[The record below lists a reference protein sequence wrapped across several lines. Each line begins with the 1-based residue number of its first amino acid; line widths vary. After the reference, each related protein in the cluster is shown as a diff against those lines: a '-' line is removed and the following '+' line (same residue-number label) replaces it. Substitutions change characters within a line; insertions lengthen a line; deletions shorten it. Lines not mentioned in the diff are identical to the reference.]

1 MLRSRRKR
9 RARGARRIPRLKGLT
24 VGKLVPNLIT
34 VSAACAGLT
43 AIRFA
48 VESRWD
54 YAVAAIIVAAIL
66 DALDGR
72 MARILNASSEFGA
85 QLDSLSDIVSFGVA
99 PAMVIYFWS
108 LQTAGGIGW
117 AVTLFF
123 IVCCGLRLARFNSML
138 GKLPPY
144 AYNYFTGVPA
154 PAGALMSLV
163 PIVIV
168 LAFDFEIFRDPIV
181 PGIWSVIMAGLM
193 VSQVPTYSFKRFKVP
208 QPYVLPLFV
217 LVGLMVAGLAGRP
230 WMVLTLV
237 ALMYLMTFPF
247 SIRSFHRLKAEAER
261 LHEDSDEGGP
271 STGSVDADGS
281 DENSD
286 PPNLRSV

>member
-1 MLRSRRKR
+1 MLRSRRR
-9 RARGARRIPRLKGLT
+9 RRLRGTRRIPRLKGLT
-24 VGKLVPNLIT
+24 VGKLIPNLIT

-43 AIRFA
+43 SIRFA
-48 VESRWD
+48 VEGRWEH
-54 YAVAAIIVAAIL
+54 AVAAIFVAAIL

-99 PAMVIYFWS
+99 PAMVLYFWS

-144 AYNYFTGVPA
+144 AYNYFSGVPA

-163 PIVIV
+163 PIVIHLSFGLDMV
-168 LAFDFEIFRDPIV
+168 MEPVFV
-181 PGIWSVIMAGLM
+181 GTWSVIMACLM
-193 VSQVPTYSFKRFKVP
+193 VSQVPTY
-208 QPYVLPLFV
+208 
-217 LVGLMVAGLAGRP
+217 
-230 WMVLTLV
+230 
-237 ALMYLMTFPF
+237 
-247 SIRSFHRLKAEAER
+247 
-261 LHEDSDEGGP
+261 
-271 STGSVDADGS
+271 
-281 DENSD
+281 
-286 PPNLRSV
+286 

>member
-1 MLRSRRKR
+1 MLRSRRR
-9 RARGARRIPRLKGLT
+9 RRLRGTRRLPRLKGLT
-24 VGKLVPNLIT
+24 VGKLIPNLIT
-34 VSAACAGLT
+34 VSAVCAGLT
-43 AIRFA
+43 GIRFA
-48 VESRWD
+48 VDGRWEH
-54 YAVAAIIVAAIL
+54 AVIAIIVAAIL

-99 PAMVIYFWS
+99 PALVLYFWS

-163 PIVIV
+163 PIVIH
-168 LAFDFEIFRDPIV
+168 LAFEVGVVMEPAV
-181 PGIWSVIMAGLM
+181 VGTWSVIMASLM
-193 VSQVPTYSFKRFKVP
+193 VSRLPTYSFKRFKVP
-208 QPYVLPLFV
+208 QLYVLPFLV
-217 LVGLMVAGLAGRP
+217 VVGLMLAGLAGRP
-230 WMVLTLV
+230 WHVLTLFTV
-237 ALMYLMTFPF
+237 MYLMTFPF
-247 SIRSFHRLKAEAER
+247 SYRSFRRLKAEADR
-261 LHEDSDEGGP
+261 LHEGGDDDDS
-271 STGSVDADGS
+271 GS
-281 DENSD
+281 DDQDQHHAS
-286 PPNLRSV
+286 PHLGSI

>member
-1 MLRSRRKR
+1 MLRSRRR
-9 RARGARRIPRLKGLT
+9 RRLRGTRRLPRLKGLT
-24 VGKLVPNLIT
+24 VGKLIPNLIT
-34 VSAACAGLT
+34 VSAVCAGLT
-43 AIRFA
+43 GIRFA
-48 VESRWD
+48 VDGRWEH
-54 YAVAAIIVAAIL
+54 AVIAIIVAAIL

-99 PAMVIYFWS
+99 PALVLYFWS

-163 PIVIV
+163 PIVIH
-168 LAFDFEIFRDPIV
+168 LAFEVGVVMEPAV
-181 PGIWSVIMAGLM
+181 VGTWSVIMASLM
-193 VSQVPTYSFKRFKVP
+193 VSRLPTYSFKRFKVP
-208 QPYVLPLFV
+208 QLYVLPFLV
-217 LVGLMVAGLAGRP
+217 VVGLMLAGLAGRP
-230 WMVLTLV
+230 WHVLTLFT
-237 ALMYLMTFPF
+237 AMYLMTFPF
-247 SIRSFHRLKAEAER
+247 SYRSFRRLKAEADR
-261 LHEDSDEGGP
+261 LHEGGDDDDS
-271 STGSVDADGS
+271 GS
-281 DENSD
+281 DDQDQHHAS
-286 PPNLRSV
+286 PNLGSI

>member
-1 MLRSRRKR
+1 MLRSRRR
-9 RARGARRIPRLKGLT
+9 RRSRGTRRIPRLKGLT
-24 VGKLVPNLIT
+24 VGKLIPNLIT

-72 MARILNASSEFGA
+72 MARILNTESEFGA

-99 PAMVIYFWS
+99 PSMVVYFWS
-108 LQTAGGIGW
+108 LQSAGGIGW

-154 PAGALMSLV
+154 PAGAFMSLL
-163 PIVIV
+163 PIVID
-168 LAFDFEIFRDPIV
+168 LAFGIGIVAEPIV
-181 PGIWSVIMAGLM
+181 AGAWSAIMACLM
-193 VSQVPTYSFKRFKVP
+193 VSRVPTYSFKRFKVP
-208 QPYVLPLFV
+208 QPYILPLFV
-217 LVGLMVAGLAGRP
+217 VGGV
-230 WMVLTLV
+230 
-237 ALMYLMTFPF
+237 
-247 SIRSFHRLKAEAER
+247 
-261 LHEDSDEGGP
+261 
-271 STGSVDADGS
+271 STGV
-281 DENSD
+281 NI
-286 PPNLRSV
+286 VT

>member
-1 MLRSRRKR
+1 MLRSRRR
-9 RARGARRIPRLKGLT
+9 RRSRGTRRIPRLKGLT
-24 VGKLVPNLIT
+24 VGKLIPNLIT

-43 AIRFA
+43 SIRFA

-99 PAMVIYFWS
+99 PALVVYFWS
-108 LQTAGGIGW
+108 LHTAGGIGW

-163 PIVIV
+163 PIVV
-168 LAFDFEIFRDPIV
+168 DLAFGSGVAANPIV
-181 PGIWSVIMAGLM
+181 TGIWSVIMACLM

-217 LVGLMVAGLAGRP
+217 LVGLMLAGLAGRP
-230 WMVLTLV
+230 WLVLTLV
-237 ALMYLMTFPF
+237 AGMYLMTFPF
-247 SIRSFHRLKAEAER
+247 SIRTFHRLKAEAER
-261 LHEDSDEGGP
+261 LHDDSDEDGS
-271 STGSVDADGS
+271 STGEMEPGAEQD
-281 DENSD
+281 D
-286 PPNLRSV
+286 PPPDLRSG

>member
-1 MLRSRRKR
+1 MLRSRRR
-9 RARGARRIPRLKGLT
+9 RRLRTARRIPRLKGQSI
-24 VGKLVPNLIT
+24 GKLIPNFIT

-48 VESRWD
+48 VEARWD
-54 YAVAAIIVAAIL
+54 YAVTAIIVAAIL

-99 PAMVIYFWS
+99 PALVLYFWS
-108 LQTAGGIGW
+108 LQTAGGVGW
-117 AVTLFF
+117 AVALFF

-154 PAGALMSLV
+154 PAGALISLLPMV
-163 PIVIV
+163 VG
-168 LAFDFEIFRDPIV
+168 LAFEIEIV
-181 PGIWSVIMAGLM
+181 AHPLIVGSWAVIMASLM
-193 VSQVPTYSFKRFKVP
+193 VSRVPTFSFKNFKVP
-208 QPYVLPLFV
+208 QPYILPLFV
-217 LVGLMVAGLAGRP
+217 VTGLMIAGLAGRP
-230 WMVLTLV
+230 WLVLTLV
-237 ALMYLMTFPF
+237 AALYLLSFPF
-247 SIRSFHRLKAEAER
+247 SIRSFRRLREEAER
-261 LHEDSDEGGP
+261 LHDDSDENDSP
-271 STGSVDADGS
+271 PDQQNENDS
-281 DENSD
+281 DTDHE

>member
-1 MLRSRRKR
+1 MLRSRRR
-9 RARGARRIPRLKGLT
+9 RRLRGTRRLPRLKGLT
-24 VGKLVPNLIT
+24 VGKLIPNLIT
-34 VSAACAGLT
+34 VSAVCAGLT
-43 AIRFA
+43 GIRFA
-48 VESRWD
+48 VDGRWEH
-54 YAVAAIIVAAIL
+54 AVIAIIVAAIL

-99 PAMVIYFWS
+99 PALVLYFWS

-163 PIVIV
+163 PIVIH
-168 LAFDFEIFRDPIV
+168 LAFEVGVVMEPAV
-181 PGIWSVIMAGLM
+181 VGTWSVIMASLM
-193 VSQVPTYSFKRFKVP
+193 VSRLPTYSFKRFKVP
-208 QPYVLPLFV
+208 QLYVLPFLV
-217 LVGLMVAGLAGRP
+217 VVGLMLAGLAGRP
-230 WMVLTLV
+230 WHVLTLFTV
-237 ALMYLMTFPF
+237 MYLMTFPF
-247 SIRSFHRLKAEAER
+247 SYRSFRRLKAEADR
-261 LHEDSDEGGP
+261 LHEGGDDDDS
-271 STGSVDADGS
+271 GS
-281 DENSD
+281 DDQDQHHAS
-286 PPNLRSV
+286 PNLGSI